1 MFKSVM
7 LFFQVMFLFSLS
19 ATAYAANG
27 TVRITGIIPDYM
39 PDQIRIKVDADI
51 GTCTAGSW
59 LDRFGRGV
67 DENTKR
73 ENNKLTYS
81 TLLAAMLAGTTVN
94 LYLNDSNCQIDN
106 IQVIN

>member
-1 MFKSVM
+1 
-7 LFFQVMFLFSLS
+7 
-19 ATAYAANG
+19 
-27 TVRITGIIPDYM
+27 
-39 PDQIRIKVDADI
+39 
-51 GTCTAGSW
+51 
-59 LDRFGRGV
+59 LDRFGRGA

>member
-51 GTCTAGSW
+51 GTCATGS
-59 LDRFGRGV
+59 
-67 DENTKR
+67 
-73 ENNKLTYS
+73 
-81 TLLAAMLAGTTVN
+81 
-94 LYLNDSNCQIDN
+94 
-106 IQVIN
+106 